1 MVRPLVIG
9 VDEGGV
15 MALPENLRSRLAGMD
30 MIIAAPRFHADLPEG
45 PEIQD
50 WPVPFSNIF
59 RLLKDSSNKS
69 LALLTTGDP
78 MWFGAGA
85 SLIRE
90 FGPQGC
96 EVIPAVSGMQLAAA
110 RLGWPLARCE
120 VISIHGRPVDRLVG
134 HLYPRAR
141 LLVIAQDGTS
151 PAKVAALLTAQGY
164 GEAQMHVLAHLGGGD
179 EWRCDG
185 GADGWTDNNVPDF
198 HIIGVDCP
206 DMVASGFGL
215 AAPDASFDND
225 GKLTKRDVR
234 ASALAKLAPFPG
246 AVLWDIGTGSGA
258 IAIDFLRQAGSG
270 RAFAIDRNDT
280 QLDRAVANAVRH
292 GVIGLEPV
300 AGDAGEVMSGL
311 ARPDAVFIGGGL
323 APAVVAAAQSALRP
337 GGVLVAHAVT
347 IESETMLVAAWQQ
360 SGGDLTR
367 LSVHHADPVG
377 GFHGWR
383 PLMPVTQWCWQKSVD
398 MT

>member
-59 RLLKDSSNKS
+59 RILKDNSNKL

-151 PAKVAALLTAQGY
+151 PAKVAALLTAKGY

-185 GADGWTDNNVPDF
+185 RADGWTYNNVPDF

-234 ASALAKLAPFPG
+234 ASALVKLTPFPG

-300 AGDAGEVMSGL
+300 AGDAGEVLSGL

-323 APAVVAAAQSALRP
+323 APAVISAAQSALRP